1 MSALRVLTIA
11 LALLFSASAAV
22 AQVAEGWDEEAGRGG
37 PAQTILP
44 PLAPP
49 IPGLG
54 EGQKRDPIF
63 DQIRPE
69 TTEGQK
75 KKIEAPP
82 MGVGASAQSEQSSA
96 ADQSGSRTLTIR
108 EVIETIIR
116 AQVFFP
122 ARTFQAAVENTASA
136 IVGREVQQMRQEL
149 AVVTGAFVNGSA
161 LNMGVLRGE
170 ALSLGRRMQDATA
183 PILAIG
189 LAIAVLSALAGN
201 AVGAGPGLPSLGQ
214 AFVRWL
220 FVALVATN
228 AIALLSLVH
237 GAFNHLA
244 SYVIAGVRVD
254 PWRFATMV
262 LPQITG
268 PTIGTLI
275 FMFVFAMVVIVIV
288 GLGYLARWVMLML
301 LTVIAP
307 LCVAS
312 ASLPYGGAIFGQ
324 WLMLYLKAELLHIA
338 NVLILGLGVTV
349 ASGEPFIGI
358 AVALGLVGILVT
370 LNMGMFKDVF
380 SGTIAV
386 VSGMLTVGAMALPLI
401 GKFGAAL
408 AVGVGA
414 ANKALGGNQTSAGG
428 GNSASASGPGSG
440 GNSASASGPGSA
452 SAAGT
457 GGVLSASASGP
468 SSASSVSAVGQ
479 ALVKTL
485 SDPDTYRQMG
495 QAARGNPLISM
506 VGGIASAGAMISQA
520 RAEAAVGQPDGAYAD
535 AAREI
540 GKRIGLESPEGIA
553 KIARAIKDG
562 ATVGGKTV
570 DGTQVAQGLR
580 RSAPMLRALARAYGG
595 NERAAAALG
604 YKDFADLA
612 ISTAAPDPGATQSQK
627 PADVLGAHVSEWLEQ
642 PPPVTSTSWDKMTP
656 FDFAAG
662 AFVARVTG
670 ANAEREPLWAS
681 SMKSLR
687 TIFGDSY
694 VRELIDRVAREN
706 WKERQLMDEIDRVR
720 KHPERTGVTSFE
732 APQVFRFWTLD
743 SKTHDSK
750 RHDGKKTA

>member
-1 MSALRVLTIA
+1 
-11 LALLFSASAAV
+11 
-22 AQVAEGWDEEAGRGG
+22 
-37 PAQTILP
+37 
-44 PLAPP
+44 
-49 IPGLG
+49 
-54 EGQKRDPIF
+54 
-63 DQIRPE
+63 
-69 TTEGQK
+69 
-75 KKIEAPP
+75 
-82 MGVGASAQSEQSSA
+82 
-96 ADQSGSRTLTIR
+96 
-108 EVIETIIR
+108 
-116 AQVFFP
+116 
-122 ARTFQAAVENTASA
+122 
-136 IVGREVQQMRQEL
+136 MRQDL

-161 LNMGVLRGE
+161 FNMGVLRGE

-220 FVALVATN
+220 FIALVATN

-262 LPQITG
+262 LPQIAG

-312 ASLPYGGAIFGQ
+312 ASLPYGNMIFGQ

-338 NVLILGLGVTV
+338 NVLILGLGITV
-349 ASGEPFIGI
+349 ASSEPFIGI

-370 LNMGMFKDVF
+370 LNMSMFKDVF
-380 SGTIAV
+380 GGTISV

-401 GKFGAAL
+401 GKFGAA

-414 ANKALGGNQTSAGG
+414 ASRALLGSNQTSASG

-440 GNSASASGPGSA
+440 GNSASASAPGSA
-452 SAAGT
+452 R
-457 GGVLSASASGP
+457 
-468 SSASSVSAVGQ
+468 SVAWR
-479 ALVKTL
+479 ALTKTL
-485 SDPDTYRQMG
+485 SDPNTYRQMN
-495 QAARGNPLISM
+495 QATRGNPVLNM
-506 VGGIASAGAMISQA
+506 LGGLTSAGEMISQA
-520 RAEAAVGQPDGAYAD
+520 RAEAAAEAAQAQAEAAQAQAEAAAEAVRVYTN

-553 KIARAIKDG
+553 KIASAIKDG

-580 RSAPMLRALARAYGG
+580 RSAPMLKALARAYGG

-604 YKDFADLA
+604 YGDFADLA
-612 ISTAAPDPGATQSQK
+612 ISTAAPDPSATQSQQ
-627 PADVLGAHVSEWLEQ
+627 PADVLGAHVSEWLDQ

-670 ANAEREPLWAS
+670 ANAEREPLWAR
-681 SMKSLR
+681 SMQSLR

-694 VRELIDRVAREN
+694 VQELIDRVAREK
-706 WKERQLMDEIDRVR
+706 WKESDLMKEIDRVR
-720 KHPERTGVTSFE
+720 KHPESTGRTSFE

-750 RHDGKKTA
+750 RHDGKKAA

>member
-1 MSALRVLTIA
+1 MSALRLLAIA

-37 PAQTILP
+37 PAQVVAP
-44 PLAPP
+44 PLPP
-49 IPGLG
+49 IPGPPGQQPPILPPPG
-54 EGQKRDPIF
+54 ERPPGQQPPILPPPRE
-63 DQIRPE
+63 RPPAQPP
-69 TTEGQK
+69 GQVQ
-75 KKIEAPP
+75 PP
-82 MGVGASAQSEQSSA
+82 GRGQSPVQGNP
-96 ADQSGSRTLTIR
+96 DRPQPPGQTLTIR

-136 IVGREVQQMRQEL
+136 IVGREVQQMRQDL

-161 LNMGVLRGE
+161 FNMGVLRGE

-220 FVALVATN
+220 FIALVATN
-228 AIALLSLVH
+228 AIALLSLAH

-244 SYVIAGVRVD
+244 SYVIAGVRAD
-254 PWRFATMV
+254 PLRFANMV
-262 LPQITG
+262 LPQIAG
-268 PTIGTLI
+268 PTIGTLV
-275 FMFVFAMVVIVIV
+275 FMFVFAMVVIIIV

-312 ASLPYGGAIFGQ
+312 ASLPYGSMIFGQ

-338 NVLILGLGVTV
+338 NVLILGLGITA
-349 ASGEPFIGI
+349 ASSEPFIGI

-370 LNMGMFKDVF
+370 LNMSMFKDVF
-380 SGTIAV
+380 GGTISV
-386 VSGMLTVGAMALPLI
+386 VSGMLTVGAMALPLL

-408 AVGVGA
+408 AVGAGA
-414 ANKALGGNQTSAGG
+414 ANRALGSNQTSAGG
-428 GNSASASGPGSG
+428 SSSASASGPDGPDSNS
-440 GNSASASGPGSA
+440 NSASARSIA
-452 SAAGT
+452 WR
-457 GGVLSASASGP
+457 
-468 SSASSVSAVGQ
+468 
-479 ALVKTL
+479 ALTKTL
-485 SDPDTYRQMG
+485 SDSNTYQQMN
-495 QAARGNPLISM
+495 QARRGNPLLNM
-506 VGGIASAGAMISQA
+506 LGGLTSAGEMVSQA
-520 RAEAAVGQPDGAYAD
+520 QAD
-535 AAREI
+535 AAQAQAKAAAEAERAYTNAARDI
-540 GKRIGLESPEGIA
+540 ARDIGLESPEGIA
-553 KIARAIKDG
+553 KIASAIKDG
-562 ATVGGKTV
+562 ATVGGKTL
-570 DGTQVAQGLR
+570 DGAQVAQGLR
-580 RSAPMLRALARAYGG
+580 RSAPMLKALAKAYGG

-612 ISTAAPDPGATQSQK
+612 ISTAAPDPGAKQSQK
-627 PADVLGAHVSEWLEQ
+627 PADVLGAHVSEWLKQ

-681 SMKSLR
+681 SMQSLR

-694 VRELIDRVAREN
+694 VQELIDRVAREN

-720 KHPERTGVTSFE
+720 RDPGSTGRTSFE

-750 RHDGKKTA
+750 RHDGKRYDGKKAT

>member
-37 PAQTILP
+37 PAQNVLP
-44 PLAPP
+44 PLSPP

-54 EGQKRDPIF
+54 EGQKRDPVF
-63 DQIRPE
+63 EQITRE
-69 TTEGQK
+69 TIEGPK
-75 KKIEAPP
+75 KKVDPLP
-82 MGVGASAQSEQSSA
+82 MGVGATMQSKQNSDAGQS
-96 ADQSGSRTLTIR
+96 QTLTVR

-122 ARTFQAAVENTASA
+122 ARTFQAAVENTTSA
-136 IVGREVQQMRQEL
+136 IVGREVRQMRQEL

-161 LNMGVLRGE
+161 FNMGVLRGE

-220 FVALVATN
+220 FIALVATN
-228 AIALLSLVH
+228 AIALLSLAH

-244 SYVIAGVRVD
+244 SYVIAGVRVE
-254 PWRFATMV
+254 PSRFASMV
-262 LPQITG
+262 LPQIAG

-275 FMFVFAMVVIVIV
+275 FMFVFAMVVIIIV

-312 ASLPYGGAIFGQ
+312 ASLPYGSAIFGQ

-338 NVLILGLGVTV
+338 NVLILGLGITV
-349 ASGEPFIGI
+349 ASSEPFIGI

-380 SGTIAV
+380 GGTISV
-386 VSGMLTVGAMALPLI
+386 VSGMVTVGAMALPLL

-408 AVGVGA
+408 AVGAGA
-414 ANKALGGNQTSAGG
+414 ANKALGSNQTNTSGSNSAGASG
-428 GNSASASGPGSG
+428 SSSASASGS
-440 GNSASASGPGSA
+440 NSAG
-452 SAAGT
+452 
-457 GGVLSASASGP
+457 ASGP
-468 SSASSVSAVGQ
+468 SSASAAGRGGVLGHLGN
-479 ALVKTL
+479 ALVKTMG
-485 SDPDTYRQMG
+485 DPDTYRQMQ
-495 QAARGNPLISM
+495 QAARGNPLINM
-506 VGGIASAGAMISQA
+506 VGGVASMGAMISQA
-520 RAEAAVGQPDGAYAD
+520 RAEAAVGQPDGVYAD
-535 AAREI
+535 AARDI
-540 GKRIGLESPEGIA
+540 AKRIGLESPEGIA
-553 KIARAIKDG
+553 KIASAIKGG

-570 DGTQVAQGLR
+570 NGTQVAQGLR
-580 RSAPMLRALARAYGG
+580 RSASMLKALAKAYGG

-604 YKDFADLA
+604 YGDFADLA

-627 PADVLGAHVSEWLEQ
+627 PADVLGAQVSQWLEQ
-642 PPPVTSTSWDKMTP
+642 PPPVAGTSWDKMTP

-670 ANAEREPLWAS
+670 ANAEREPLWAR
-681 SMKSLR
+681 SMQSLR

-694 VRELIDRVAREN
+694 VQGLIDRVAREN
-706 WKERQLMDEIDRVR
+706 WKERQLMAEIDRVR
-720 KHPERTGVTSFE
+720 KHPESTGVTSFE
-732 APQVFRFWTLD
+732 AHKVYRFWR
-743 SKTHDSK
+743 HDSK
-750 RHDGKKTA
+750 KTA

>member
-1 MSALRVLTIA
+1 MSALRVLTVA
-11 LALLFSASAAV
+11 LALLFSASTAV

-37 PAQTILP
+37 PAQNVLP

-63 DQIRPE
+63 DQITRE
-69 TTEGQK
+69 TIKGPKERT
-75 KKIEAPP
+75 EAPP

-136 IVGREVQQMRQEL
+136 IVGREVQQMRQDL

-161 LNMGVLRGE
+161 FNMGVLRGE

-220 FVALVATN
+220 FIALVATN
-228 AIALLSLVH
+228 AIALLSLAH

-244 SYVIAGVRVD
+244 SYVIAGVRAD
-254 PWRFATMV
+254 PLRFANMV
-262 LPQITG
+262 LPQIAG
-268 PTIGTLI
+268 PTIGTLV

-312 ASLPYGGAIFGQ
+312 ASLPYGSAIFGQ

-338 NVLILGLGVTV
+338 NVLILGLGITA

-370 LNMGMFKDVF
+370 LNMSMFKDVF
-380 SGTIAV
+380 GGTISV
-386 VSGMLTVGAMALPLI
+386 VSGMLTVGAMALPLL

-408 AVGVGA
+408 AVGAGA
-414 ANKALGGNQTSAGG
+414 ANRALGSNQTSAGG
-428 GNSASASGPGSG
+428 SSSASASGPDGPDSNS
-440 GNSASASGPGSA
+440 NSASARSIA
-452 SAAGT
+452 WR
-457 GGVLSASASGP
+457 
-468 SSASSVSAVGQ
+468 
-479 ALVKTL
+479 ALTKTL
-485 SDPDTYRQMG
+485 SDSNTYQQMN
-495 QAARGNPLISM
+495 QARRGNPLLNM
-506 VGGIASAGAMISQA
+506 LGGLTSAGEMVSQA
-520 RAEAAVGQPDGAYAD
+520 QAD
-535 AAREI
+535 AAQAQAKAAAEAERAYTNAARDI
-540 GKRIGLESPEGIA
+540 ARDIGLESPEGIA
-553 KIARAIKDG
+553 KIASAIKDG
-562 ATVGGKTV
+562 ATVGGKTL
-570 DGTQVAQGLR
+570 DGAQVAQGLR
-580 RSAPMLRALARAYGG
+580 RSAPMLKALAKAYGG

-604 YKDFADLA
+604 YGDFADLA
-612 ISTAAPDPGATQSQK
+612 ISTAAPDPSAKQSQK
-627 PADVLGAHVSEWLEQ
+627 PDDVLGAHVSEWLKQ

-681 SMKSLR
+681 SIQSLR

-694 VRELIDRVAREN
+694 VRELIDRVASEN

-720 KHPERTGVTSFE
+720 KHPESTGRTSFE

-750 RHDGKKTA
+750 RHDGKRHNGKKAA

>member
-1 MSALRVLTIA
+1 MSALRLLTVA
-11 LALLFSASAAV
+11 LALLFGASAAV

-37 PAQTILP
+37 PAQNVLP
-44 PLAPP
+44 PQAPP

-63 DQIRPE
+63 DQIRRE
-69 TTEGQK
+69 TAEGPK
-75 KKIEAPP
+75 KKTEPPP
-82 MGVGASAQSEQSSA
+82 MGVGATAQNESAKQNSA
-96 ADQSGSRTLTIR
+96 AGQSQTLTIR

-122 ARTFQAAVENTASA
+122 ARTFQAAVENTTSA
-136 IVGREVQQMRQEL
+136 IVGREVNQMRQEL

-161 LNMGVLRGE
+161 FNMGVLRGE

-189 LAIAVLSALAGN
+189 LAIAVLSAIAGN

-244 SYVIAGVRVD
+244 SYVIAGVRVE

-262 LPQITG
+262 LPQLTG

-275 FMFVFAMVVIVIV
+275 FMFIFAMVVIIIV

-312 ASLPYGGAIFGQ
+312 ASLPYGSMIFGQ

-380 SGTIAV
+380 GGTIAV

-408 AVGVGA
+408 AVGAGA
-414 ANKALGGNQTSAGG
+414 ASGALKALGSNQTSAGG
-428 GNSASASGPGSG
+428 SS
-440 GNSASASGPGSA
+440 SASASGPGSA
-452 SAAGT
+452 SAAGS
-457 GGVLSASASGP
+457 GSNSASASVPG
-468 SSASSVSAVGQ
+468 SASAIGQ
-479 ALVKTL
+479 ALVKTM
-485 SDPDTYRQMG
+485 SDPDTYRQMN
-495 QAARGNPLISM
+495 QAARGNPVLNM
-506 VGGIASAGAMISQA
+506 LGGLTSAGEMISQA
-520 RAEAAVGQPDGAYAD
+520 QAEAAVGQPDGVYAN

-540 GKRIGLESPEGIA
+540 GKSIFLGLPPSEGIA
-553 KIARAIKDG
+553 KIASAIKDG
-562 ATVGGKTV
+562 ASVGGKTL
-570 DGTQVAQGLR
+570 DGAQVAQGLR
-580 RSAPMLRALARAYGG
+580 RSAPMLKALAKAYGG

-604 YKDFADLA
+604 YSDFADLA
-612 ISTAAPDPGATQSQK
+612 ISTAAPDPSATQSQK
-627 PADVLGAHVSEWLEQ
+627 PADVLGAHVSGWLEQ

-670 ANAEREPLWAS
+670 ANAEREPLWAH

-694 VRELIDRVAREN
+694 VQGLIDRVA
-706 WKERQLMDEIDRVR
+706 KERWDERKLMDEIDRVR
-720 KHPERTGVTSFE
+720 RDPGSTGRTSFE

-750 RHDGKKTA
+750 RHDGKKAT

>member
-1 MSALRVLTIA
+1 MSALRLLTVA

-49 IPGLG
+49 VPGLG

-63 DQIRPE
+63 DQIRRE

-82 MGVGASAQSEQSSA
+82 MGVGASAQSEQNSA

-161 LNMGVLRGE
+161 FNMGVLRGE

-254 PWRFATMV
+254 PWRFASMV

-268 PTIGTLI
+268 PTIGTLV

-312 ASLPYGGAIFGQ
+312 ASLPYGSAIFGQ
-324 WLMLYLKAELLHIA
+324 WLMLYLKAEMLHIA

-380 SGTIAV
+380 GGTIAV
-386 VSGMLTVGAMALPLI
+386 VSGMLTVGAMALPLL

-408 AVGVGA
+408 AVGAGA

-428 GNSASASGPGSG
+428 SNSASASGLSSASAAGSGSNSASASGPGG
-440 GNSASASGPGSA
+440 
-452 SAAGT
+452 
-457 GGVLSASASGP
+457 
-468 SSASSVSAVGQ
+468 ASSVSTVGQ

-485 SDPDTYRQMG
+485 SDPDTYRQMN

-520 RAEAAVGQPDGAYAD
+520 RAEAAVGQPDGVYAN
-535 AAREI
+535 AARDI
-540 GKRIGLESPEGIA
+540 AKRIYLESPPPEGVA
-553 KIARAIKDG
+553 KIASAIKDG
-562 ATVGGKTV
+562 ASVGGKTV

-580 RSAPMLRALARAYGG
+580 RSAPMLRALAQAYGG

-604 YKDFADLA
+604 YGDFADLA

-627 PADVLGAHVSEWLEQ
+627 PADVLGAHVSEWLDQ

-670 ANAEREPLWAS
+670 ANAEREPLWAR
-681 SMKSLR
+681 SMQSLR

-694 VRELIDRVAREN
+694 VQGLIDRVASEN

-720 KHPERTGVTSFE
+720 KHPELTGRTSFE
-732 APQVFRFWTLD
+732 AHNVYCFWR
-743 SKTHDSK
+743 HDSK
-750 RHDGKKTA
+750 RHDGKKAA

>member
-1 MSALRVLTIA
+1 MSALRVLTVA

-37 PAQTILP
+37 PAQVIAP
-44 PLAPP
+44 PLPP
-49 IPGLG
+49 IPGPPGQQPPILPPPG
-54 EGQKRDPIF
+54 ERPPGQQPPILPPPGERPPGQQPPGQVQTPGQRQAPVQGNP
-63 DQIRPE
+63 DRPQPPGQVPTIHQI
-69 TTEGQK
+69 
-75 KKIEAPP
+75 
-82 MGVGASAQSEQSSA
+82 
-96 ADQSGSRTLTIR
+96 
-108 EVIETIIR
+108 IETIIR

-136 IVGREVQQMRQEL
+136 IVGREVEQMRQDL
-149 AVVTGAFVNGSA
+149 AVVSGAFVNGSA
-161 LNMGVLRGE
+161 FNMGVLRGE

-189 LAIAVLSALAGN
+189 LAIAVLSALASN

-220 FVALVATN
+220 FIALVATN
-228 AIALLSLVH
+228 AIALLRLVH
-237 GAFNHLA
+237 AAFNDLA
-244 SYVIAGVRVD
+244 SYVIAGVQVD
-254 PWRFATMV
+254 PLRFANMV
-262 LPQITG
+262 LPQIAG
-268 PTIGTLI
+268 PTIGTLV

-312 ASLPYGGAIFGQ
+312 ASLPYGSMIFGQ

-338 NVLILGLGVTV
+338 NVLILGLGITV
-349 ASGEPFIGI
+349 ASSEPFIGI

-380 SGTIAV
+380 GGTIAV

-414 ANKALGGNQTSAGG
+414 ANGALRALGSNQTSTGASPPGG
-428 GNSASASGPGSG
+428 TSPPGGASP
-440 GNSASASGPGSA
+440 
-452 SAAGT
+452 AGT
-457 GGVLSASASGP
+457 GGVLGHL
-468 SSASSVSAVGQ
+468 GR
-479 ALVKTL
+479 ALSQTL
-485 SDPDTYRQMG
+485 
-495 QAARGNPLISM
+495 GNPNTYHQM
-506 VGGIASAGAMISQA
+506 QQAGGRNPVLSFAGAIASAAAMISQA
-520 RAEAAVGQPDGAYAD
+520 EAEADGAYAD
-535 AAREI
+535 AARHI
-540 GKRIGLESPEGIA
+540 GNRIGLQSSEGIA
-553 KIARAIKDG
+553 KIASAIKDG
-562 ATVGGKTV
+562 ASVGGKTV

-580 RSAPMLRALARAYGG
+580 RSAPLLRALAQAYGG
-595 NERAAAALG
+595 KEPAAAALG
-604 YKDFADLA
+604 YHDFADLA
-612 ISTAAPDPGATQSQK
+612 ISTAAPDPGATQSRE
-627 PADVLGAHVSEWLEQ
+627 PDDVLGPQVSQWLNQ
-642 PPPVTSTSWDKMTP
+642 LPPIAGPSWDKMNP

-681 SMKSLR
+681 SMQSLR

-694 VRELIDRVAREN
+694 VRELIDRVASEN

-720 KHPERTGVTSFE
+720 RDPGSTGRTSFE
-732 APQVFRFWTLD
+732 APQVFCFWTLD

-750 RHDGKKTA
+750 RHDGKRYDGKRYDGKKAA

>member
-1 MSALRVLTIA
+1 MIALRLLTVA

-54 EGQKRDPIF
+54 EGQKRDPVF
-63 DQIRPE
+63 DQITRE
-69 TTEGQK
+69 TIEGPK
-75 KKIEAPP
+75 KKTDLPP
-82 MGVGASAQSEQSSA
+82 MGVGATAQSKQDSA
-96 ADQSGSRTLTIR
+96 AGQSQTLTIR

-136 IVGREVQQMRQEL
+136 IVGREVNQMRQDL

-161 LNMGVLRGE
+161 FNMGVLRGE

-220 FVALVATN
+220 FIALVATN
-228 AIALLSLVH
+228 AIALLSLAH

-254 PWRFATMV
+254 PWRFASMV
-262 LPQITG
+262 LPQIAG

-312 ASLPYGGAIFGQ
+312 ASLPYGSMIFGQ

-338 NVLILGLGVTV
+338 NVLILGLGITV
-349 ASGEPFIGI
+349 ASSEPFIGI

-380 SGTIAV
+380 GGTIAV
-386 VSGMLTVGAMALPLI
+386 VSGMLTVGAMALPVL

-414 ANKALGGNQTSAGG
+414 ANKVLGSNQTSAGG
-428 GNSASASGPGSG
+428 S
-440 GNSASASGPGSA
+440 NSASASGPGSA
-452 SAAGT
+452 SAAGAGASSAGT
-457 GGVLSASASGP
+457 GGVLGHL
-468 SSASSVSAVGQ
+468 GR
-479 ALVKTL
+479 ALVKTMG
-485 SDPDTYRQMG
+485 DPDTYRQMQ

-506 VGGIASAGAMISQA
+506 VGGVASAGAMISQA
-520 RAEAAVGQPDGAYAD
+520 QTEAAVGQPDGAYAG
-535 AAREI
+535 AARDI

-553 KIARAIKDG
+553 KIASAIKGG
-562 ATVGGKTV
+562 ATVGGKKV
-570 DGTQVAQGLR
+570 YGTQVAQGLR
-580 RSAPMLRALARAYGG
+580 RSAPMLKALARAYGG
-595 NERAAAALG
+595 SERAAAALG
-604 YKDFADLA
+604 YNDFADLA
-612 ISTAAPDPGATQSQK
+612 ISTAAPDPSATQSQK
-627 PADVLGAHVSEWLEQ
+627 PADVLGPQVSGWLEQ
-642 PPPVTSTSWDKMTP
+642 LPPMASTSWDKMTP

-670 ANAEREPLWAS
+670 ANAEREPLWAR
-681 SMKSLR
+681 SMQSLR
-687 TIFGDSY
+687 TIFGDGY
-694 VRELIDRVAREN
+694 VRGLIQQVAN
-706 WKERQLMDEIDRVR
+706 ERWDERKLMAEIDRVR
-720 KHPERTGVTSFE
+720 KHPESTGVTSFE
-732 APQVFRFWTLD
+732 GHKVYRFWT
-743 SKTHDSK
+743 
-750 RHDGKKTA
+750 HDGKKAA

>member
-1 MSALRVLTIA
+1 
-11 LALLFSASAAV
+11 
-22 AQVAEGWDEEAGRGG
+22 
-37 PAQTILP
+37 
-44 PLAPP
+44 
-49 IPGLG
+49 
-54 EGQKRDPIF
+54 
-63 DQIRPE
+63 
-69 TTEGQK
+69 
-75 KKIEAPP
+75 
-82 MGVGASAQSEQSSA
+82 
-96 ADQSGSRTLTIR
+96 
-108 EVIETIIR
+108 
-116 AQVFFP
+116 
-122 ARTFQAAVENTASA
+122 
-136 IVGREVQQMRQEL
+136 
-149 AVVTGAFVNGSA
+149 VNGSA
-161 LNMGVLRGE
+161 FNMGVLRGE

-220 FVALVATN
+220 FIALVATN
-228 AIALLSLVH
+228 AIALLSLAH

-244 SYVIAGVRVD
+244 SYVIAGVRAD
-254 PWRFATMV
+254 PLRFANMV
-262 LPQITG
+262 LPQIAG
-268 PTIGTLI
+268 PTIGTLV

-312 ASLPYGGAIFGQ
+312 ASLPYGSMIFGQ

-338 NVLILGLGVTV
+338 NVLILGLGITV
-349 ASGEPFIGI
+349 ASNEPFIGI

-380 SGTIAV
+380 GGTIAV
-386 VSGMLTVGAMALPLI
+386 VSGMLTVGAMALPLL

-408 AVGVGA
+408 AVGAGA
-414 ANKALGGNQTSAGG
+414 ASKALGSNQTGASG
-428 GNSASASGPGSG
+428 SSSVSASGS
-440 GNSASASGPGSA
+440 GSA
-452 SAAGT
+452 SAAGA
-457 GGVLSASASGP
+457 GGVRGRLWR
-468 SSASSVSAVGQ
+468 
-479 ALVKTL
+479 ALVQTM
-485 SDPDTYRQMG
+485 SDPDTYRQMQ
-495 QAARGNPLISM
+495 QAARGNPLIST
-506 VGGIASAGAMISQA
+506 VGGLVGAGEMISQA
-520 RAEAAVGQPDGAYAD
+520 RAEAAVGQPDGAYAN

-553 KIARAIKDG
+553 KIASAIKGG

-580 RSAPMLRALARAYGG
+580 RSAPMLRALAQAYGG

-604 YKDFADLA
+604 YGDFADLA
-612 ISTAAPDPGATQSQK
+612 ISTAAPDPGAKQSQK
-627 PADVLGAHVSEWLEQ
+627 PADVLGAHVSEWLKQ

-670 ANAEREPLWAS
+670 ATAEREPLWAR
-681 SMKSLR
+681 SMQSLR

-694 VRELIDRVAREN
+694 VQGLIDRVAN
-706 WKERQLMDEIDRVR
+706 ERWDERKLMDEIDRVR
-720 KHPERTGVTSFE
+720 RDPGSTGRTSFE

-743 SKTHDSK
+743 SNTHDSK
-750 RHDGKKTA
+750 RHDGKRYNGKKAA

>member
-1 MSALRVLTIA
+1 MSALRLLTVA

-63 DQIRPE
+63 DQIRRE
-69 TTEGQK
+69 TAEGPK
-75 KKIEAPP
+75 KKTEPPP

-122 ARTFQAAVENTASA
+122 ARTFQAAVENTTSA
-136 IVGREVQQMRQEL
+136 IVGREVDQMRQEL

-189 LAIAVLSALAGN
+189 LAIAVLSAIAGN

-244 SYVIAGVRVD
+244 SYVIAGVQVD

-275 FMFVFAMVVIVIV
+275 FMFVFAMVVIIIV

-312 ASLPYGGAIFGQ
+312 ASLPYGSMIFGQ

-380 SGTIAV
+380 GGTIAV
-386 VSGMLTVGAMALPLI
+386 VSGMLTVGAMALPLL

-408 AVGVGA
+408 AVGAGA
-414 ANKALGGNQTSAGG
+414 ASGALRGLGSSPTSTGASHPGGASPPGG
-428 GNSASASGPGSG
+428 ASS
-440 GNSASASGPGSA
+440 
-452 SAAGT
+452 AGT
-457 GGVLSASASGP
+457 GGGLGHL
-468 SSASSVSAVGQ
+468 GQ
-479 ALVKTL
+479 ALVKTM
-485 SDPDTYRQMG
+485 SDPDTYRQMQ

-506 VGGIASAGAMISQA
+506 FGGIASAGEMISQA
-520 RAEAAVGQPDGAYAD
+520 QAEAAVGQPDGAYAN
-535 AAREI
+535 AARDI
-540 GKRIGLESPEGIA
+540 ANRIYLESPPPEGIA
-553 KIARAIKDG
+553 KIASAIKGG
-562 ATVGGKTV
+562 ASVRGKTV

-580 RSAPMLRALARAYGG
+580 RSTPMLRALAQAYGG

-604 YKDFADLA
+604 YRDFADLA
-612 ISTAAPDPGATQSQK
+612 ISTAAPDPSAKQSQK
-627 PADVLGAHVSEWLEQ
+627 PDDVLGAHVSGWLEQ

-670 ANAEREPLWAS
+670 ANAEREPLWAH

-694 VRELIDRVAREN
+694 VQGLIDRVA
-706 WKERQLMDEIDRVR
+706 KERWDERKLMDEIDRVR
-720 KHPERTGVTSFE
+720 KHPESTGRTSFE
-732 APQVFRFWTLD
+732 APQVFCFWTL
-743 SKTHDSK
+743 DSK
-750 RHDGKKTA
+750 RHDGKKAT

>member
-1 MSALRVLTIA
+1 MSALRLLTVA
-11 LALLFSASAAV
+11 LALLFSASAAI

-44 PLAPP
+44 PQAPP

-63 DQIRPE
+63 DQIRRE
-69 TTEGQK
+69 TMEGPK
-75 KKIEAPP
+75 KKTDPPP
-82 MGVGASAQSEQSSA
+82 MGVGAPAQSKQNSA
-96 ADQSGSRTLTIR
+96 AGQSQTLTIR

-122 ARTFQAAVENTASA
+122 ARTFQAAVENTTSA

-262 LPQITG
+262 LPQLTG

-312 ASLPYGGAIFGQ
+312 ASLPYGSAIFGQ

-370 LNMGMFKDVF
+370 LNMGMFRDVF
-380 SGTIAV
+380 GGTIAV
-386 VSGMLTVGAMALPLI
+386 VSGMLTVGAMALPLL

-408 AVGVGA
+408 AVGAGA
-414 ANKALGGNQTSAGG
+414 ANGALKALGGNQTSAGG
-428 GNSASASGPGSG
+428 SNSASASGPGSG

-452 SAAGT
+452 S
-457 GGVLSASASGP
+457 
-468 SSASSVSAVGQ
+468 SVSTVGQ
-479 ALVKTL
+479 ALVKTM
-485 SDPDTYRQMG
+485 SDPDTYRQM
-495 QAARGNPLISM
+495 QRAARGNPLINI

-520 RAEAAVGQPDGAYAD
+520 RAEAAVGQPDGVYAN
-535 AAREI
+535 AARDI
-540 GKRIGLESPEGIA
+540 AKRIGLESPEGIA
-553 KIARAIKDG
+553 KIASAIKGG
-562 ATVGGKTV
+562 AAVGGKTV

-580 RSAPMLRALARAYGG
+580 RSAPLLRALAQAYGG

-604 YKDFADLA
+604 YGDFADLA
-612 ISTAAPDPGATQSQK
+612 ISTAAPDPSATQSQK
-627 PADVLGAHVSEWLEQ
+627 PADVLGAHVSGWLDQ
-642 PPPVTSTSWDKMTP
+642 PPPVTSTNWDKMTP

-670 ANAEREPLWAS
+670 ANAEREPLWAR
-681 SMKSLR
+681 SMQSLR

-694 VRELIDRVAREN
+694 VRGLIQQVAN
-706 WKERQLMDEIDRVR
+706 ERWDERKLMAEIDRVR
-720 KHPERTGVTSFE
+720 KHPESTGRTSFE
-732 APQVFRFWTLD
+732 AHKVYRFWT
-743 SKTHDSK
+743 
-750 RHDGKKTA
+750 HDGKKAT

>member
-1 MSALRVLTIA
+1 MSALRLLAIA

-37 PAQTILP
+37 PAQNVLP

-63 DQIRPE
+63 DQITRE
-69 TTEGQK
+69 TIKGPKERT
-75 KKIEAPP
+75 EAPP

-136 IVGREVQQMRQEL
+136 IVGREVQQMRQDL

-161 LNMGVLRGE
+161 FNMGVLRGE

-220 FVALVATN
+220 FIALVATN
-228 AIALLSLVH
+228 AIALLSLAH

-244 SYVIAGVRVD
+244 SYVIAGVRAD
-254 PWRFATMV
+254 PLRFANMV
-262 LPQITG
+262 LPQIAG
-268 PTIGTLI
+268 PTIGTLV

-312 ASLPYGGAIFGQ
+312 ASLPYGSMIFGQ

-380 SGTIAV
+380 GGTIAV
-386 VSGMLTVGAMALPLI
+386 VSGMLTVGAMALPLL

-408 AVGVGA
+408 AVGAGA
-414 ANKALGGNQTSAGG
+414 ASKALGSNQTGASG
-428 GNSASASGPGSG
+428 SSSVSASGS
-440 GNSASASGPGSA
+440 GSA
-452 SAAGT
+452 SAAGA
-457 GGVLSASASGP
+457 GGVRGRLWR
-468 SSASSVSAVGQ
+468 
-479 ALVKTL
+479 ALVQTM
-485 SDPDTYRQMG
+485 SDPDTYRQMQ
-495 QAARGNPLISM
+495 QAARGNPLIST
-506 VGGIASAGAMISQA
+506 VGGLVGAGEMISQA
-520 RAEAAVGQPDGAYAD
+520 QAEAAVGQPDGAYAN
-535 AAREI
+535 AARDI
-540 GKRIGLESPEGIA
+540 ANRIYLESPPSGGIA
-553 KIARAIKDG
+553 KIASAIKGG
-562 ATVGGKTV
+562 ATVGGKTL

-580 RSAPMLRALARAYGG
+580 RSAPMLKALAKAYGG

-604 YKDFADLA
+604 YGDFADLA

-627 PADVLGAHVSEWLEQ
+627 PADVLGAHVSGWLEQ

-681 SMKSLR
+681 SMQSLR

-694 VRELIDRVAREN
+694 VQELIDRVAREN

-720 KHPERTGVTSFE
+720 RDPGSTGRTSFE

-750 RHDGKKTA
+750 RHDGKRYDGKKAT

>member
-1 MSALRVLTIA
+1 MSALRLLTVA

-49 IPGLG
+49 MPGLG

-63 DQIRPE
+63 DQIRRE

-75 KKIEAPP
+75 RKIEAPP

-96 ADQSGSRTLTIR
+96 AEHSRTLTIR

-136 IVGREVQQMRQEL
+136 IVGREVNQMRQEL

-170 ALSLGRRMQDATA
+170 ALSLGKRMQDATA

-220 FVALVATN
+220 FIALVATN

-244 SYVIAGVRVD
+244 SYVIAGVRVE

-262 LPQITG
+262 LPQLTS

-275 FMFVFAMVVIVIV
+275 FMFVFAMTVIVIV

-312 ASLPYGGAIFGQ
+312 ASLPYGSAIFGQ

-380 SGTIAV
+380 GGTIAV
-386 VSGMLTVGAMALPLI
+386 VSGMLTVGAMALPLL

-408 AVGVGA
+408 AVGAGA
-414 ANKALGGNQTSAGG
+414 ANRALGGNQTSTGG
-428 GNSASASGPGSG
+428 SNSASVSGPGSG
-440 GNSASASGPGSA
+440 SNSASAR
-452 SAAGT
+452 
-457 GGVLSASASGP
+457 
-468 SSASSVSAVGQ
+468 SVAWR
-479 ALVKTL
+479 ALTKTL
-485 SDPDTYRQMG
+485 SDPDTYRQMN
-495 QAARGNPLISM
+495 QATRGNPLISM
-506 VGGIASAGAMISQA
+506 IGEVASMGAMISQA
-520 RAEAAVGQPDGAYAD
+520 RAEAAVGQPDGVYAN
-535 AAREI
+535 AARDI
-540 GKRIGLESPEGIA
+540 ANRIYLESPPSGGIA
-553 KIARAIKDG
+553 KIASAIRDG
-562 ATVGGKTV
+562 ATVGGKTL

-580 RSAPMLRALARAYGG
+580 RSASMLKALAKAYGG

-604 YKDFADLA
+604 YHDFADLA
-612 ISTAAPDPGATQSQK
+612 ISTAAPDPSATQSQK
-627 PADVLGAHVSEWLEQ
+627 PADVLGAQVSQWLEQ

-656 FDFAAG
+656 FDFATG

-670 ANAEREPLWAS
+670 ANAEREPLWART
-681 SMKSLR
+681 MQSLR

-694 VRELIDRVAREN
+694 VQELIKQVA
-706 WKERQLMDEIDRVR
+706 KERWDERKLMDEIDHVR
-720 KHPERTGVTSFE
+720 NHPEITGRTSFE
-732 APQVFRFWTLD
+732 AHNVFRFWTLD
-743 SKTHDSK
+743 TPDSK
-750 RHDGKKTA
+750 RHDSKRRDSKKTA